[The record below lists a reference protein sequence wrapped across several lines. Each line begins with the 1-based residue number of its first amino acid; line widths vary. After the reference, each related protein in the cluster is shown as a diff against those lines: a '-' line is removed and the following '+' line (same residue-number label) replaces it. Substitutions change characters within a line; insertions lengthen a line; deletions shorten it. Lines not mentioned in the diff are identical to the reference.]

1 MKRRAETVRLEMR
14 LRALWYRSRRTTM
27 HREAKGEK
35 DGAGVYYR
43 GGRGK
48 MTRGKRR
55 SEEPRSEKPEF

>member
-1 MKRRAETVRLEMR
+1 
-14 LRALWYRSRRTTM
+14 M